1 MIRFLPEA
9 DVRKKVSMAQAIDLM
24 REAFVQLSNHI
35 ATVPVRTIISSVNNS
50 GRALYM
56 PSYSPVYQLFGLKM
70 VSVFD
75 ENVSQ
80 GLPVIQGNM
89 LIMDGKNGNPLAV
102 IESEYLTALRTG
114 AASGLATDLLARTDA
129 EVLALFG
136 TGAQAETQLEG
147 ILAVRKISKILVF
160 GRNAVST
167 ISFSN
172 RMASA
177 FNVDIVPAVS
187 PHELKQADIVCTAT
201 TSSVPVFQS
210 TDLKAGTHINAVGSY
225 KSTLQEIPSE
235 VIKQSYL
242 IVDQY
247 EASLAEAGDIII
259 PIQQRLIDQNHIQ
272 GELGEIIAGHKK
284 GRTSASQTTVFKSV
298 GKAIQDL
305 AIANALLN

>member
-1 MIRFLPEA
+1 MIRFLTEA

-35 ATVPVRTIISSVNNS
+35 ATVPVRTVISSGNNS
-50 GRALYM
+50 GRVLYM

-89 LIMDGKNGNPLAV
+89 LIMDGINGNPLAV

-114 AASGLATDLLARTDA
+114 AASALATDLLSRTDA

-147 ILAVRKISKILVF
+147 ILAVRKISKVLVF
-160 GRNAVST
+160 GRNAAST
-167 ISFSN
+167 ISFCN
-172 RMASA
+172 RMASV
-177 FNVDIVPAVS
+177 FGVDMALAVS

-201 TSSVPVFQS
+201 TSATPVFQS

-225 KSTLQEIPSE
+225 KSTLQEIPGE

-242 IVDQY
+242 VVDQY
-247 EASLAEAGDIII
+247 EAALTEAGDIIN
-259 PIQQRLIDQNHIQ
+259 PIRQGLIDENHIQ

-284 GRTSASQTTVFKSV
+284 GRTSASQITVFKSV
-298 GKAIQDL
+298 GNAIQDL
-305 AIANALLN
+305 AIASALLN